1 MSPSAYYLSSQ
12 DFALDF
18 LPGTRQAHNDRPDVV
33 LKLMPFSEHVSS
45 VLAYLS
51 HSRETA
57 SPDDDPPF
65 AHNPDLT
72 ILTLFFHIDIQR
84 PGSAPR
90 TGQFLLIASVG
101 DIVRTLD
108 RVRVR
113 TSMDPFPSLAPLGAA
128 RVGPRIL
135 EWDEWAL
142 HPPG

>member
-1 MSPSAYYLSSQ
+1 MSLSAYYLGSRNS
-12 DFALDF
+12 APDF
-18 LPGTRQAHNDRPDVV
+18 LPGTRQAHNDRPGVV
-33 LKLMPFSEHVSS
+33 LKLMPFSEYVSS
-45 VLAYLS
+45 VFAYLS